1 MPRCPRARPE
11 DIGYLAAADYLSLT
25 MPHACGST
33 RNKGNVM
40 LSHEQIELYREQ
52 GYLLVEDAVEEP
64 LLERLRASTHEM
76 IERSRAVTASDAV
89 FDLDE
94 GHSAAQP
101 KLTRIK
107 QPHVHLPAFFDV
119 LHSPRVKA
127 VLQALLGPTVRLQ
140 TTKLNTKAPGGGAAV
155 EWHQDWAFY
164 PHTNDDLL
172 AIGLILADVDEANGP
187 VMVIPG
193 SHKGPTLSHFRNGV
207 FAGAVDPGDPLFDF
221 SKAVT
226 LTGRAGSMSI
236 HHVRLL
242 HGSAPNMSDRARLIC
257 FYELAAGDAWPLAG
271 SSTAFAAMGQQQVWD
286 WICANTYYGPAS
298 PTPRLTDVPVPL
310 PLPPAPDS
318 GSIFKIQ
325 KSAGAVS
332 AFGKGKRREDAA

>member
-1 MPRCPRARPE
+1 
-11 DIGYLAAADYLSLT
+11 
-25 MPHACGST
+25 
-33 RNKGNVM
+33 M
-40 LSHEQIELYREQ
+40 LDHRQIEFYREQ
-52 GYLLVEDAVEEP
+52 GYLLVKDVIDTD
-64 LLERLRASTHEM
+64 LLIRLREAAEAM
-76 IERSRAVTASDAV
+76 IERSRAVRESDAV

-94 GHSAAQP
+94 GHSAETPRLTRVKHPHLNVPGFDEVLHQP
-101 KLTRIK
+101 KI
-107 QPHVHLPAFFDV
+107 
-119 LHSPRVKA
+119 KA
-127 VLQALLGPTVRLQ
+127 VLQALLGPAVRLQ

-187 VMVIPG
+187 LMVIPG

-207 FAGAVDPGDPLFDF
+207 FAGAVDPADPMFDL

-226 LTGRAGSMSI
+226 LTGRAGSISI

-257 FYELAAGDAWPLAG
+257 FYEMAAGDAWPLAG
-271 SSTAFAAMGQQQVWD
+271 SSTAVAAMGQQQVWD

-298 PTPRLTDVPVPL
+298 PTPRLAEVPVHL

-318 GSIFKIQ
+318 SSIFKIQ
-325 KSAGAVS
+325 KSAGAMS
-332 AFGKGKRREDAA
+332 AFARELRRTDAA